1 MNDLIPD
8 TSLNISAKYVKL
20 RERLKGTVILRG
32 EYLKES
38 SLCVLYILI
47 VFNKKLNFKIFS
59 LLILLKYSFF
69 YL

>member
-20 RERLKGTVILRG
+20 RERLKGAVILRG
-32 EYLKES
+32 GYLKEG

-47 VFNKKLNFKIFS
+47 VSNKKLNFKNFS
-59 LLILLKYSFF
+59 LLILLKCS
-69 YL
+69 